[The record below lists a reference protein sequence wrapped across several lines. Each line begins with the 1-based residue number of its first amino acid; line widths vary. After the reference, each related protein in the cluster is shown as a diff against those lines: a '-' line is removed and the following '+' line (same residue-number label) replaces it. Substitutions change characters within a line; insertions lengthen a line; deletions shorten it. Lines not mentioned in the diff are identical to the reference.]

1 MISVSKDNLK
11 NAEFKKL
18 FSVIRYVSQSQ
29 ERMDQICQS
38 HHALEILH
46 LLSFFE

>member
-1 MISVSKDNLK
+1 MRNLK
-11 NAEFKKL
+11 NSFH
-18 FSVIRYVSQSQ
+18 IRYVSQSQ